1 MDPALVSRLQV
12 GDAYPHDTICRA
24 CSRGRRRRRAVLPA
38 AAIGEMTSTQL
49 GPKLCETTGG
59 GRFVKIPGFPGER
72 IDRRLLTDIEFL
84 LEKYKNKFFIT
95 DGYST
100 DPIHARNGERDQ
112 AWRST
117 SSRTSPGPRSGA
129 RSPGLPSGPSR
140 SGTSRAPRS
149 AGSAIGTST
158 TAAATT
164 CTCRGPTPRPAG
176 ETGEDRVRSS
186 APRQVDELSRRPK
199 SLCRA
204 AAPTRSSGRSSAAPF
219 RRSAGKALVHRIDGH
234 PGEAAQ
240 ARRPDVAAPPYRSP
254 SLNGSPGS
262 GSATIHD
269 SASSSPSS
277 WSSPHPAC
285 PANRRIRV
293 SPSGGCSRST
303 SPTSPTTSFGDA
315 RIQELPQRHDAIGLD
330 RPPMYCRSSEPATS
344 ACQAP
349 APPRR
354 PLSRTAG

>member
-24 CSRGRRRRRAVLPA
+24 CSRGRAAAGLLPA

-84 LEKYKNKFFIT
+84 LEKYKHKFFIT

-100 DPIHARNGERDQ
+100 DPFTPATVSIRSGS
-112 AWRST
+112 RST

-149 AGSAIGTST
+149 AGSATTGTST

-176 ETGEDRVRSS
+176 EAGEDRVRSS
-186 APRQVDELSRRPK
+186 APRQVDELSRRP
-199 SLCRA
+199 
-204 AAPTRSSGRSSAAPF
+204 
-219 RRSAGKALVHRIDGH
+219 
-234 PGEAAQ
+234 
-240 ARRPDVAAPPYRSP
+240 RP
-254 SLNGSPGS
+254 L
-262 GSATIHD
+262 
-269 SASSSPSS
+269 
-277 WSSPHPAC
+277 
-285 PANRRIRV
+285 
-293 SPSGGCSRST
+293 PSGGTNPKLRKIQRSAV
-303 SPTSPTTSFGDA
+303 PEK
-315 RIQELPQRHDAIGLD
+315 R
-330 RPPMYCRSSEPATS
+330 
-344 ACQAP
+344 
-349 APPRR
+349 
-354 PLSRTAG
+354 